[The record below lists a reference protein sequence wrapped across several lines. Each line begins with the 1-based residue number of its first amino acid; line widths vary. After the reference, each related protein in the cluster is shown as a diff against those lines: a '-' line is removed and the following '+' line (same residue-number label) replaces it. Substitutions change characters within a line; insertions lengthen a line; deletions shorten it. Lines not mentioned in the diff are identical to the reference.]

1 MENEPE
7 HQQDE
12 QRRLI
17 LAIALSVLVYWVFA
31 TFILEPVPP
40 PQPVAED
47 PTAAAVESSDPTVAP
62 AAATATAT
70 TDEEVVPA
78 PVVENVPAETFTAST
93 DLVDTTWSSFGGGP
107 ADLAMKKYG
116 AADSEAPWLPTWLL
130 DGVLAGFSFEPFR
143 LQRPELGPHH
153 MTEDPEGVLLPVALS
168 ESDGLDGDR
177 IHYRVLSR
185 TGSEIAFA
193 GRRGDIE
200 ITKRY
205 GVASDSYVMS
215 YSVELK
221 NVGSSPRALVPRFGV
236 ADHVTETDGFYAP
249 KRLTYASVDGDIEDV
264 EPTDLIEDGPER
276 WVGNVDW
283 IAIHDKYFMLGIEPE
298 NPVDGRAW
306 ATPLQ
311 GERRV
316 AAAIQA
322 QELTLAPG
330 EVRSYNF
337 RLFTGPM
344 VLSDMRAEELR
355 SAEAVDFGF
364 FGIIAIPILAFLK
377 FLYGFIGSWGI
388 SIIVLTVVI
397 KALLFPLSQKSYK
410 SMKAM
415 QKLGPEIEKLK
426 EKHGDDKES
435 LNKEM
440 MALWKENG
448 VNPAGGCLPM
458 LLQMPIWFALY
469 RVLWNSVE
477 LYQSE
482 FLYFADLTLRDPLAL
497 FPILLGVTMFAQQK
511 FTTTSATMD
520 PVQKKMM
527 QFMPLFFSL
536 IMFTLPAGLVV
547 YILVNNILSIAQ
559 QWVIHRSNDDAP
571 REGKKA
577 KREGK
582 AVAAGRSA

>member
-1 MENEPE
+1 MDQEPE
-7 HQQDE
+7 QQQEE

-17 LAIALSVLVYWVFA
+17 MAIGLSVLVYWVFA
-31 TFILEPVPP
+31 TFILEPIPPAPLPVEAVP
-40 PQPVAED
+40 AEV
-47 PTAAAVESSDPTVAP
+47 AAASTAP
-62 AAATATAT
+62 DAPKSTGEQSEAEAL
-70 TDEEVVPA
+70 P
-78 PVVENVPAETFTAST
+78 PVVEVPSRQFTTST
-93 DLVDTTWSSFGGGP
+93 DLLDTGWSSFGGGP
-107 ADLAMKKYG
+107 SDLSMKKYG
-116 AADSEAPWLPTWLL
+116 AEDTEAPWIPTWIL
-130 DGVLAGFSFEPFR
+130 DGILAGFDFERFR
-143 LQRPELGPHH
+143 IQPPDLGPHKLVFDP
-153 MTEDPEGVLLPVALS
+153 TEVVLPIALGAG
-168 ESDGLDGDR
+168 DGLDGDR
-177 IHYRVLSR
+177 VHYRVVQES
-185 TGSEIAFA
+185 GSSIAFA
-193 GRRGDIE
+193 ARRGDIE
-200 ITKRY
+200 VTKRY
-205 GVASDSYVMS
+205 TPTADSYVMG
-215 YSVELK
+215 YSVELR
-221 NVGSSPRALVPRFGV
+221 NVGSTPRTLQPRFAV
-236 ADHVTETDGFYAP
+236 ADKAPETSGYYA
-249 KRLTYASVDGDIEDV
+249 KQRLAYASVDGDIED
-264 EPTDLIEDGPER
+264 ENPDDLIEDGATD
-276 WVGNVDW
+276 WVGTVDW
-283 IAIHDKYFMLGIEPE
+283 IGIHDKYFMLGLEPE

-306 ATPLQ
+306 ATPVH

-322 QELTLAPG
+322 AEVALAPG

-344 VLSDMRAEELR
+344 VLSDMEKEQLR

-364 FGIIAIPILAFLK
+364 FGLIAIPILWFLK
-377 FLYGFIGSWGI
+377 LLYGYIGSWGI
-388 SIIVLTVVI
+388 SIIVLTIVI
-397 KALLFPLSQKSYK
+397 KGALFPLSQKSYK

-426 EKHGDDKES
+426 EKHTDDKEA
-435 LNKEM
+435 LNRDM

-477 LYQSE
+477 LYQTE
-482 FLYFADLTLRDPLAL
+482 FLYFADLTLRDPIAL

-571 REGKKA
+571 REDKKSS
-577 KREGK
+577 REGK
-582 AVAAGRSA
+582 AVAAGRPA

>member
-1 MENEPE
+1 MDTEPE
-7 HQQDE
+7 HQKDE

-17 LAIALSVLVYWVFA
+17 LAIALSVFVYWVFA
-31 TFILEPVPP
+31 TFVLEPVPP
-40 PQPVAED
+40 PQPVAD
-47 PTAAAVESSDPTVAP
+47 DIATAPVQADDTKASTTPGAVASAP
-62 AAATATAT
+62 AAA
-70 TDEEVVPA
+70 PA
-78 PVVENVPAETFTAST
+78 PSAFSAPERTFDRDTNLIA
-93 DLVDTTWSSFGGGP
+93 TTWSSFGGAP
-107 ADLAMKKYG
+107 ADLALQAYG
-116 AADSEAPWLPTWLL
+116 AADTEAPWLPTWIL

-143 LQRPELGPHH
+143 VARPDLGPHH
-153 MTEDPEGVLLPVALS
+153 MVEDSTGVLLPVALTSAEDLDADRLHYKVVS
-168 ESDGLDGDR
+168 ESGAA
-177 IHYRVLSR
+177 
-185 TGSEIAFA
+185 IAFSA
-193 GRRGDIE
+193 RRGDIE

-205 GVASDSYVMS
+205 APAADSYVMG
-215 YSVELK
+215 YTVELK
-221 NVGSSPRALVPRFGV
+221 NVSAQPRTLQPRFGI
-236 ADHVTETDGFYAP
+236 ADHVAESDGYYAP
-249 KRLTYASVDGDIEDV
+249 KRMTFASVDQDIED
-264 EPTDLIEDGPER
+264 EDPTDLLEDGASQ
-276 WVGNVDW
+276 WAGSVDW
-283 IAIHDKYFMLGIEPE
+283 IGIHDKYFMLGLEPDE
-298 NPVDGRAW
+298 PIIGRAW
-306 ATPLQ
+306 ATPVQ

-322 QELTLAPG
+322 EDITLAPG
-330 EVRSYNF
+330 ELRSYNF

-344 VLSDMRAEELR
+344 VLSDMQDEKLR
-355 SAEAVDFGF
+355 SADAVDFGF

-377 FLYGFIGSWGI
+377 FLYGYIGSWGL

-397 KALLFPLSQKSYK
+397 KGALFPLSQKSYK

-426 EKHGDDKES
+426 EKHGDDKEA
-435 LNKEM
+435 LNKDM
-440 MALWKENG
+440 MSVWKDNG

-469 RVLWNSVE
+469 RVLWNSVD

-482 FLYFADLTLRDPLAL
+482 FLYFADLTMRDPLAL
-497 FPILLGVTMFAQQK
+497 FPILLGVTMFAQQR

-520 PVQKKMM
+520 PVQQKMM

-547 YILVNNILSIAQ
+547 YILINNILSIAQ

-582 AVAAGRSA
+582 AVAAGRPA